1 MFKKV
6 SPNCHLSSVGVLEL
20 SKVQRVSSEGNGT
33 CLVRDDASHF
43 IKDFPP
49 VEHFSLENQL
59 AAGVPLKE
67 VNSVVLTSC
76 VRLKKAL
83 FSFLPI
89 LILSNLTIAVKFI
102 R

>member
-20 SKVQRVSSEGNGT
+20 SKVQRVSAEGNGT
-33 CLVRDDASHF
+33 CLVRDDSSHF

-59 AAGVPLKE
+59 SAGVPLKE
-67 VNSVVLTSC
+67 VNSVVFDSSELSED
-76 VRLKKAL
+76 LKN
-83 FSFLPI
+83 
-89 LILSNLTIAVKFI
+89 LIDKELSDDSQQTTNE
-102 R
+102 